1 MDENLELLTLVKAGD
16 DRAKEKLVSSNLG
29 LVWSIARRFTGRGYD
44 IEDLFQLGCIGLIK
58 AIDRF
63 DFSFEVKLSTYA
75 VPMITGEIRRFLRD
89 SSSIKCSRSLK
100 ELNFKISKYIDE
112 QQKIKGTEPA
122 IEEIA
127 AALSVDKEEIALAME
142 AGRPMISLDSLET
155 DIRKDDKMPEILDHL
170 MLDQLLDELPEKERQ
185 IIELRYF
192 QDKTQSET
200 GRLLDLSQVQ
210 VSRMEKKILERL
222 RTQVTIN

>member
-63 DFSFEVKLSTYA
+63 DFSFDVKLSTYA

-112 QQKIKGTEPA
+112 QQKIKGIEPA

-170 MLDQLLDELPEKERQ
+170 MLDQLLDELPEIERQ
-185 IIELRYF
+185 LIKLRYF

>member
-16 DRAKEKLVSSNLG
+16 LNAKEKLVASNLG
-29 LVWSIARRFTGRGYD
+29 LVWSIAKRFTGRGYD

-63 DFSFEVKLSTYA
+63 DFSFDVKLSTYA

-89 SSSIKCSRSLK
+89 GSSIKCSRSLK
-100 ELNFKISKYIDE
+100 ELNVRINRYIDE

-127 AALSVDKEEIALAME
+127 AALSVDKEEIVLAME
-142 AGRPMISLDSLET
+142 AARPLISLDSLET
-155 DIRKDDKMPEILDHL
+155 DIRKDDRMPE
-170 MLDQLLDELPEKERQ
+170 LLDRLMINELLEDLSEQDRQ

-192 QDKTQSET
+192 KDKTQSET
-200 GRLLDLSQVQ
+200 GKILNLSQVQ
-210 VSRMEKKILERL
+210 ISRMEKKILAHL
-222 RTQVTIN
+222 RTRVTV